1 MSPQYIQDPAN
12 SMVHIVTGCY
22 GPQLKLR
29 FELEE
34 EELDD
39 DEVVDDD
46 LEDVEVDARLF
57 FGDVFLVRIFF
68 E

>member
-1 MSPQYIQDPAN
+1 
-12 SMVHIVTGCY
+12 MVHIVTGCY